1 MLLDPGPLGLHSAI
15 AAIIWKPSIDAI
27 AEPFLSAVTA
37 MVAITLKPGFRP
49 PFQGSGGECHS
60 SIFGC
65 QL

>member
-27 AEPFLSAVTA
+27 AEPFLSAITA
-37 MVAITLKPGFRP
+37 MVAIIWKAGFRP
-49 PFQGSGGECHS
+49 PFQRSVGGCHN